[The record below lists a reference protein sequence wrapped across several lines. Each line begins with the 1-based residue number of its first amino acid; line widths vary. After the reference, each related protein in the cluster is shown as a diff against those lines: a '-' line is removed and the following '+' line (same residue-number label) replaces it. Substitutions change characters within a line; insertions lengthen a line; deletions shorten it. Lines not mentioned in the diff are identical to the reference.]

1 MRTTADSTWIL
12 YAGARY
18 FRRVGIGQGAP
29 RALRC
34 GMELSVKDVRFGVH
48 AGLSAEDEAGVGNEQ
63 EARTYP
69 TPAEV
74 FAQIGRVIAFC
85 LGLAVLAHVIVALV
99 GTQ

>member
-1 MRTTADSTWIL
+1 M
-12 YAGARY
+12 
-18 FRRVGIGQGAP
+18 
-29 RALRC
+29 
-34 GMELSVKDVRFGVH
+34 KDVRFGVH
-48 AGLSAEDEAGVGNEQ
+48 AGLPTEDMARMDDEH

-85 LGLAVLAHVIVALV
+85 LGLALLAHVIVAFV